1 MYTSYIQ
8 NTSAV
13 NELPIKQKEFHEF
26 TDTVQENFF
35 GEQTMVTKL
44 VNSKSGT
51 QRLISRIKER
61 LGPIMLKL
69 KHGNLVEDWQD
80 SARDQVDDYIVD
92 KSKLT

>member
-51 QRLISRIKER
+51 
-61 LGPIMLKL
+61 
-69 KHGNLVEDWQD
+69 
-80 SARDQVDDYIVD
+80 
-92 KSKLT
+92 